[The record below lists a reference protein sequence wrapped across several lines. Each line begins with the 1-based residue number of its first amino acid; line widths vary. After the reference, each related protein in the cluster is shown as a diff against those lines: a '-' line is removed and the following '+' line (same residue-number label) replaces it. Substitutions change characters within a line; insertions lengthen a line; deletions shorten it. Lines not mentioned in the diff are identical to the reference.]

1 MGFQRR
7 LFLMASTEDT
17 KFRKLKNFNL
27 AMGFLHLIQGGLML
41 ALSPPGKG
49 PVLTNF
55 ISGFENG
62 LPVFTQDQ
70 IATIPLGPLVASFL
84 FVSAI
89 AHFSVSTFR
98 YKWYVENLKKGMN
111 PARWYEYAI
120 SSSIM
125 IVLIAMQV
133 GIFELA
139 TLMLIFSL
147 NATMNLFG
155 MMMEL
160 HNQTTK
166 KTDWTAYFFGCFAG
180 IVPWIVIGIYF
191 FGAILPNSDAV
202 PTFVYLIFPILAA
215 FFNVFAINMVLQYR
229 KKGKWADYLY
239 GEKVYIILSLTAKS
253 TLAWLVFG
261 GTYRF

>member
-1 MGFQRR
+1 MSEP
-7 LFLMASTEDT
+7 AKES
-17 KFRKLKNFNL
+17 KFVKLRKFNL

-41 ALSPPGKG
+41 WLNPPGRG
-49 PVLTNF
+49 PIYTDF
-55 ISGFENG
+55 IVGFENNV
-62 LPVFTQDQ
+62 PVFAHDQ
-70 IATIPLGPLVASFL
+70 IASIALGPLVASFL

-89 AHFSVSTFR
+89 AHFSLSTFGYR
-98 YKWYVENLKKGMN
+98 WYVEHLKLHMN
-111 PARWYEYAI
+111 PARWAEYAV

-133 GIFELA
+133 GMFELS
-139 TLMLIFSL
+139 TLMLIFAL

-155 MMMEL
+155 WMMEL

-166 KTDWTAYFFGCFAG
+166 KTDWTAYVFGCFAG
-180 IVPWIVIGIYF
+180 IVPWVVIGVYF
-191 FGAILPNSDAV
+191 FGAILQNADSV
-202 PTFVYLIFPILAA
+202 PTFVYLIFPITAA
-215 FFNVFAINMVLQYR
+215 FFNVFAVNMVLQYR
-229 KKGKWADYLY
+229 AKGRWADYLF

>member
-1 MGFQRR
+1 LDSARETR
-7 LFLMASTEDT
+7 
-17 KFRKLKNFNL
+17 FRKLKNFNL

-41 ALSPPGKG
+41 WLSPPGRG
-49 PVLTNF
+49 PIFTDF
-55 ISGFENG
+55 ITGFENG
-62 LPVFTQDQ
+62 APVLVHDQ
-70 IATIPLGPLVASFL
+70 IASIALGPLVASFL

-89 AHFSVSTFR
+89 AHFSLSTFG
-98 YKWYVENLKKGMN
+98 YKWYVEHLKKNIN
-111 PARWYEYAI
+111 PARWGEYAI

-125 IVLIAMQV
+125 IVIIAMQV
-133 GIFELA
+133 GMFELS

-166 KTDWTAYFFGCFAG
+166 KTDWTAYIFGCFAG

-191 FGAILPNSDAV
+191 FGAILKDPGAV

-215 FFNVFAINMVLQYR
+215 FFNIFALNMVLQYR
-229 KKGKWADYLY
+229 AKGRWADYLF
-239 GEKVYIILSLTAKS
+239 GERVYIILSLTAKS

>member
-1 MGFQRR
+1 
-7 LFLMASTEDT
+7 MASTEDVR
-17 KFRKLKNFNL
+17 FRKLKNFNL

-41 ALSPPGKG
+41 WLSPPGKG

-55 ISGFENG
+55 ITGMPSGHPLFA
-62 LPVFTQDQ
+62 TDQ

-84 FVSAI
+84 FVSAF
-89 AHFSVSTFR
+89 AHFSLSTFG
-98 YKWYVENLKKGMN
+98 YKWYVGNLKRQMN

-133 GIFELA
+133 GIFELS

-166 KTDWTAYFFGCFAG
+166 KTDWTAFIYGCFAG

-191 FGAILPNSDAV
+191 FGAVLRSGSSV
-202 PTFVYLIFPILAA
+202 PTFVYFIFPILAA
-215 FFNVFAINMVLQYR
+215 FFNIFAINMVLQYR
-229 KKGKWADYLY
+229 AKGKWADYLY
-239 GEKVYIILSLTAKS
+239 GERVYIILSLTAKS
-253 TLAWLVFG
+253 ALAWLVFG